1 MHLGIDVTA
10 NQFIELGELGDTE
23 TFQMEFVDKQQQ
35 QVTFLAKNKK
45 YWTAGNKS
53 VTASADSAS
62 AAPESVF
69 TFEQVGEKIALKAHN
84 GSYISSSSGGKLI
97 PAGDSTSD
105 ANTLFTMQLM
115 NRPILVLRCE
125 HGYVGLSHDK
135 VHCNRGNYD
144 AMMVE
149 CGSADGGAE
158 QGKYRLKTPSGKYW
172 KIDGSSHLVQSA
184 DGGEMFAFELCS
196 KNRMKICAASNGKYL
211 KGDHNGTISATGSKD
226 DRSILW
232 EY

>member
-1 MHLGIDVTA
+1 MTA

-23 TFQMEFVDKQQQ
+23 TFQMEFVEKKQQE
-35 QVTFLAKNKK
+35 VTFLAKNKK

-53 VTASADSAS
+53 VTASADTITLD
-62 AAPESVF
+62 SVF
-69 TFEQVGEKIALKAHN
+69 ELEYVGDKIALKAHN
-84 GSYISSSSGGKLI
+84 DKYITSSSGGKLI

-105 ANTLFTMQLM
+105 SNTLFTLQLM

-125 HGYVGLSHDK
+125 HGYVGQSNDK
-135 VHCNRGNYD
+135 IHCNRGAYD

-149 CGSADGGAE
+149 GEGE
-158 QGKYRLKTPSGKYW
+158 GKYRLKTSAGKSW
-172 KIDGSSHLVQSA
+172 KIDESSHLVQSPPS
-184 DGGEMFAFELCS
+184 DRELFVFELFT
-196 KNRMKICAASNGKYL
+196 KNKMRIRAANGKYL
-211 KGDHNGTISATGSKD
+211 KGDHNGTISASATQD